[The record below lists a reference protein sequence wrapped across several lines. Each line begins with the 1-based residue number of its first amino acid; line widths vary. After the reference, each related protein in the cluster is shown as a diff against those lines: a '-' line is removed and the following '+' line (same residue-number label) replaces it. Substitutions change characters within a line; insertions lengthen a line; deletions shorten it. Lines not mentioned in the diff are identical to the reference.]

1 MTMTMQTIIRLFG
14 SLLLLAGLGAPA
26 IAGEFLSGLDDV
38 PVMRG
43 LTPVENK
50 DLVFDTPGGRIV
62 EGTVAGSVSRS
73 AVRRF
78 YRSTLPQLG
87 WERLSDQEF
96 SREGEKLRIGYS
108 GNDGNLVVRFTLT
121 PKK

>member
-1 MTMTMQTIIRLFG
+1 MLVFG
-14 SLLLLAGLGAPA
+14 FGTLAN
-26 IAGEFLSGLDDV
+26 AGEFLNGFDDV

-43 LTPVENK
+43 LSPVQNK

-62 EGTVAGSVSRS
+62 EGTVAGSVTRS

-108 GNDGNLVVRFTLT
+108 GQDGNLVVRFTLT
-121 PKK
+121 PK

>member
-1 MTMTMQTIIRLFG
+1 MTMQFIFRIFG
-14 SLLLLAGLGAPA
+14 SLVLLTGLGGPA
-26 IAGEFLSGLDDV
+26 ASGEFLSGFDDV

-50 DLVFDTPGGRIV
+50 DLVFETPGGRIV
-62 EGTVAGSVSRS
+62 EGTVAGSVTES

-108 GNDGNLVVRFTLT
+108 GQDGNLVVRFTLT